1 MFFNLQGFGNLVGLC
16 FLILVFIYN
25 SVFTITIC
33 FLILLLLLLRPG
45 FILQLGSREPY
56 GL

>member
-25 SVFTITIC
+25 SGFYN
-33 FLILLLLLLRPG
+33 LGLLNY
-45 FILQLGSREPY
+45 FAY
-56 GL
+56 